1 MQALK
6 RPDAS
11 FTVGELK
18 TMIANMDDD
27 ALVFVVGH
35 DGERHKVL
43 ELIKARGHDPADRSK
58 VSLMVPF
65 GVTS

>member
-27 ALVFVVGH
+27 AGFVVGP